1 MNISLF
7 FVFSLSLFI
16 IYCWFFVEKN
26 AFGADVQYW
35 CRLWSRCHVFGFFN
49 FFRLHQRQKTKKRLS
64 FLIHSDSILF
74 DSFENAIYEQR
85 FSSFPPIYQHFS
97 SEIHNNIKRNDLS
110 LKCHDRYVDV
120 RTKNAMGI
128 SCNHLFKLF
137 VRLIC
142 FDYWIER
149 LLNKRNP
156 CCFLNIFYVG
166 KKAHTHTHL
175 IEILWK

>member
-1 MNISLF
+1 MK
-7 FVFSLSLFI
+7 SLS
-16 IYCWFFVEKN
+16 C
-26 AFGADVQYW
+26 
-35 CRLWSRCHVFGFFN
+35 LWLLQ

-74 DSFENAIYEQR
+74 DSFENAIYGQR

-120 RTKNAMGI
+120 RPENAMGI

-156 CCFLNIFYVG
+156 CCFLNIFFSSA
-166 KKAHTHTHL
+166 KKHTHTRTSNRNFMKITMKRNTHKNCNSLHL
-175 IEILWK
+175 PK